1 MSQVNVERVVGR
13 LVTDDGF
20 RRRFAQDPQGTLR
33 ELTASGLELNP
44 CELHAIAAL
53 DADRIARIAETL
65 DPRIQKVELAAVAAG
80 SSGGTQ

>member
-20 RRRFAQDPQGTLR
+20 RRRFGEDPQGTLR

-53 DADRIARIAETL
+53 DAGRIARIAEAL
-65 DPRIQKVELAAVAAG
+65 DPRIHKIDLGACTAG
-80 SSGGTQ
+80 SPGGTQ